1 MPVNFAATLRTAA
14 RIDPGR
20 TALITPATGFGRGRR
35 WHEVTFGALDE
46 LADRYAT
53 GLARHGVQRGDRVLY
68 LLRPSVDGFAVFYA
82 LLRLGAVP
90 AFVDPLMGLSRL
102 LTCVRTVRPAVVI
115 GVPEVHLLR
124 LIARAAFE
132 SVRLLITSGHG
143 SILGGKSLRSCL
155 ASAGDFVPEAVTP
168 DEECYLPFTSGSTG
182 PPKGVFCTHG
192 MVRAQSE
199 LVRDVCDWR
208 AGMRIVMCYAPFV
221 PFALADGLTVILPAI
236 DFTRPAAA
244 APELVVAAVSA
255 HQADCAFASPIVW
268 MQLARHCER
277 ERITLPTLRRAVAAG
292 APVQAD
298 LHRRLLALMHPEGQL
313 YTPYGATEAM
323 AITTAGSNALAG
335 TWQQT
340 RTGAGT
346 CVGTPLRGIEV
357 RVIRVTDDAL
367 TTWSDDLALDP
378 GAIGE
383 LVVGGEVVS
392 PAYFDDAAHT
402 TLAKIHS
409 GGRVLHRTGDLG
421 RIDSGGRV
429 WFCGRKSHRIETR
442 EGMLAPVPI
451 ENVLNEHP
459 DVFRTA
465 AVGVGAMGQQRV
477 VACVEM
483 EAGKRFTPVI
493 ETELI
498 ALADATCFKGVI
510 TRFLPHDG
518 FPVDARH
525 NSKIRRD
532 ELAVWA
538 TQRFGGP
545 MGLR

>member
-1 MPVNFAATLRTAA
+1 MPPDTTGNFAATLSAVA
-14 RIDPGR
+14 LADPGR
-20 TALITPATGFGRGRR
+20 TALIEPVRASR
-35 WHEVTFGALDE
+35 WRQVNFVELDV
-46 LADRYAT
+46 LANRYAI
-53 GLARHGVQRGDRVLY
+53 GLRRHGVRRGDRVLY
-68 LLRPSVDGFAVFYA
+68 LLRPSVDAFAVFYA

-90 AFVDPLMGLSRL
+90 AFVDPLIGIARL
-102 LTCVRTVRPAVVI
+102 RACVRAVRPAVVI
-115 GVPEVHLLR
+115 GVPEVHLIR
-124 LIARAAFE
+124 LIARTAFE
-132 SVRLLITSGHG
+132 CVRLLITSGRG
-143 SILGGKSLRSCL
+143 SLLGGESLRSCL
-155 ASAGDFVPEAVTP
+155 AAAGDFVPEAVKSE
-168 DEECYLPFTSGSTG
+168 DECYLPFTSGSTG

-192 MVRAQSE
+192 MVDAQSE

-208 AGMRIVMCYAPFV
+208 GGMRIVMCYAPFV

-244 APELVVAAVSA
+244 APERIVAAVSA
-255 HQADCAFASPIVW
+255 HHADCAFASPIVW
-268 MQLARHCER
+268 MQLARYCES
-277 ERITLPTLRRAVAAG
+277 ERISLPTLRRAVAAG

-298 LHRRLLALMHPEGQL
+298 LHRRLLAVMHPEGQL

-323 AITTAGSNALAG
+323 PITTASSSALAG

-346 CVGTPLRGIEV
+346 CVGAPLRGTEV
-357 RVIRVTDDAL
+357 LVIRVTDEAIA
-367 TTWSDDLALDP
+367 TWSDDLALTR

-383 LVVGGEVVS
+383 LVVGGDMVS
-392 PAYFDDAAHT
+392 PAYFDDAAQT
-402 TLAKIHS
+402 TLAKIDR

-421 RIDSGGRV
+421 CIDGEGRV

-465 AVGVGAMGQQRV
+465 AVGVGAKGQQQV

-483 EAGKRFTPVI
+483 EEGRRFTPVL
-493 ETELI
+493 EAELT

-510 TRFLPHDG
+510 ARFLPHHG
-518 FPVDARH
+518 FPVDPRH
-525 NSKIRRD
+525 NSKIKRD

-538 TQRFGGP
+538 TGR
-545 MGLR
+545 LAARVSSR